1 MSDTSTSTDP
11 SVVATSTDKTVVDGK
26 GTQNSESQEPKVF
39 DAEYVKELRNEA
51 AKYRTERNDVQKS
64 FEEFQTKLQSYEERI
79 KEFEK
84 EKMTAEER
92 QKLEFKEAV
101 SKSQDLENLLK
112 TTRLEA
118 AVAKNVVKFELAD
131 VDATL
136 KLMDDSKVQYS
147 DDGRVTNIDDVLT
160 ATLEQYPFLKGSAKK
175 VAVDPGATN
184 PGRSKNNTLTREAIA
199 AMSHEERQ
207 SRMDE
212 ITKWMQNGYR

>member
-1 MSDTSTSTDP
+1 MSDTVTSTDP
-11 SVVATSTDKTVVDGK
+11 NVVATSTEKTVVDDK
-26 GTQNSESQEPKVF
+26 GSVNSEQEPKVF

-64 FEEFQTKLQSYEERI
+64 VEEFQNKLAEYENRI

-84 EKMTAEER
+84 EKMTVEER

-101 SKSQDLENLLK
+101 DKAKSLEDEIRS
-112 TTRLEA
+112 TRLEA
-118 AVAKNVVKFELAD
+118 AVAKNVRKFELAD

-136 KLMDDSKVQYS
+136 KLMDHSKVQY
-147 DDGRVTNIDDVLT
+147 DDGGRPANIDDVLT
-160 ATLEQYPFLKGSAKK
+160 ATLEQYPFLKGTAKK
-175 VAVDPGATN
+175 AVDTGATN

-199 AMSHEERQ
+199 AMSHEERA

-212 ITKWMQNGYR
+212 ISKWMQNGYR

>member
-1 MSDTSTSTDP
+1 MSDTATSTDP
-11 SVVATSTDKTVVDGK
+11 SVVSTSTEKTVVAETGNTSND
-26 GTQNSESQEPKVF
+26 PKVF
-39 DAEYVKELRNEA
+39 DADYVKELRNEA

-64 FEEFQTKLQSYEERI
+64 VEEFQSKLADYEAKI

-84 EKMTAEER
+84 EKLSVEER

-101 SKSQDLENLLK
+101 DKAKGLEDEIRS
-112 TTRLEA
+112 TRLEA
-118 AVAKNVVKFELAD
+118 AVAKNVRKFELAD

-136 KLMDDSKVQYS
+136 KLMDQSKVQY
-147 DDGRVTNIDDVLT
+147 DDSGRPANIDDVLT
-160 ATLEQYPFLKGSAKK
+160 ATLEQYPFLKGSGKK
-175 VAVDPGATN
+175 TAVDTGTTN
-184 PGRSKNNTLTREAIA
+184 PGRQKNNALTREAIA

>member
-1 MSDTSTSTDP
+1 MSDTATSTDP
-11 SVVATSTDKTVVDGK
+11 SVVATPGSETVVVTSTTTPTDD
-26 GTQNSESQEPKVF
+26 PKVF

-64 FEEFQTKLQSYEERI
+64 VEAIQSQLAEYEAKI

-84 EKMTAEER
+84 EKLTAEER

-101 SKSQDLENLLK
+101 DEATTLK
-112 TTRLEA
+112 DELRSTRLEA
-118 AVAKNVVKFELAD
+118 AVAKNVKKFDLAD
-131 VDATL
+131 ADATL
-136 KLMDDSKVQYS
+136 KLMDHSKVQY
-147 DDGRVTNIDDVLT
+147 DDNGRPSNIEDVLT
-160 ATLEQYPFLKGSAKK
+160 ATLEQYPFLKGSGKK
-175 VAVDPGATN
+175 TEVDPGTTN
-184 PGRSKNNTLTREAIA
+184 PGRQKNSALTREAIA